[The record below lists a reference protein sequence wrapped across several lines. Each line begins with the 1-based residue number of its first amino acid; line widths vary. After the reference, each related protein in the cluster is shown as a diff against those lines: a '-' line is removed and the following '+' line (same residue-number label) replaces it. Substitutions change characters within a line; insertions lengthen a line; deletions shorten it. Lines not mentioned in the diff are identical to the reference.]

1 MPQGDC
7 VEDDI
12 TLNWGHPMKWLEV
25 VNELSGNDSCLNN
38 AFSALI
44 LSRVSEESKD
54 YQLDEAST
62 LLYGNS
68 LQDLQAALLD
78 PERLYSDDI
87 LIASLLLAVYEVF
100 QGSTIDSSSW
110 LSHAYGAARL
120 IELRGPE
127 RHKTDQAHQAF
138 LASRIS
144 TIYAGILQRKATYL
158 ATEEWRT
165 VPWESQHRTYFDRLI
180 DISTELPGLL
190 ERLDC
195 LRACS
200 PDFRPPKSMALLQ
213 ELLAMQKAI
222 KTWKRYV
229 KKEVLAQE
237 IKHTASEDGDFY
249 PLDTQYWFD
258 SHVFA
263 NAACLYH
270 TFSFVVA
277 EAIEVLLN
285 STQATNGDHVDSR
298 KVRDTQHHATSIIK
312 IIPYC
317 LQPDM
322 GGLGV
327 CIVNFPGNLVLRY
340 FLRTG
345 NSAATFWL
353 ARVLNEAWESGLH
366 LEQIHLNV
374 RNPQVG
380 HDRPTFSP
388 ATRTESS
395 DSASELSRKSTPSG
409 RRPSHVMVKFVYE
422 DPSRHYTDISE
433 EPLQVEEVPI
443 RSRHPP

>member
-1 MPQGDC
+1 MPQGHS

-12 TLNWGHPMKWLEV
+12 TLNWGHPTKWLEV
-25 VNELSGNDSCLNN
+25 VNELSGNESCLKN
-38 AFSALI
+38 AFPALI
-44 LSRVSEESKD
+44 LSRISEESKD
-54 YQLDEAST
+54 YQLKEAST
-62 LLYGNS
+62 LLYGNA

-100 QGSTIDSSSW
+100 QGSTIDSNSW
-110 LSHAYGAARL
+110 LSHAHGAARL

-127 RHKTDQAHQAF
+127 RHKNDQAHQAF

-165 VPWESQHRTYFDRLI
+165 IPWESQNRTYFDRLI
-180 DISTELPGLL
+180 DIGTELPGLL
-190 ERLDC
+190 GQVDC
-195 LRACS
+195 LRSGS
-200 PDFRPPKSMALLQ
+200 PNAHPRKSIALLQ

-222 KTWKRYV
+222 KTWKRYI
-229 KKEVLAQE
+229 KKEALAQE

-249 PLDTQYWFD
+249 PLDTKFWFN

-270 TFSFVVA
+270 TFSFVLA
-277 EAIEVLLN
+277 EAIEALLDA
-285 STQATNGDHVDSR
+285 TQAINGDHFDSG
-298 KVRDTQHHATSIIK
+298 KTHDTQQHATSIMK
-312 IIPYC
+312 ILPYC

-327 CIVNFPGNLVLRY
+327 CIVNFPGNLALRY
-340 FLRTG
+340 FTRTG
-345 NSAATFWL
+345 DSAATLWL
-353 ARVLNEAWESGLH
+353 TRVFDEASRDDKTPWDS
-366 LEQIHLNV
+366 Q
-374 RNPQVG
+374 NPQIG
-380 HDRPTFSP
+380 SNRPILSP
-388 ATRTESS
+388 STRTESS
-395 DSASELSRKSTPSG
+395 GSASELSRTSTPSG

-422 DPSRHYTDISE
+422 DPSRHYIHTSTDASYAGQIT
-433 EPLQVEEVPI
+433 I
-443 RSRHPP
+443 RSRQPP